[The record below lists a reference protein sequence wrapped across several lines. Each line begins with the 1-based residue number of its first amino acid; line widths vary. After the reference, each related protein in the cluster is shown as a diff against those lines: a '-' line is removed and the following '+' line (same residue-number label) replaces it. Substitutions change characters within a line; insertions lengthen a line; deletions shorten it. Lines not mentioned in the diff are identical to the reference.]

1 MPRSTGA
8 QQVRQEQEQA
18 PVPDAVA
25 PLEVGLGFWSMQS
38 TYMRPIPRPQV
49 YSEAVSEARL
59 VERLG
64 FDTLWMGEHHMS
76 YDGYCPSLFPPAA
89 ALLSATS
96 RLRIASGVMVLPLHT
111 ARRVAEG
118 SAALASLAPGRFRL
132 AVGIGYR
139 PVEFAAAGVRLSD
152 RAKLTDER
160 LDELRGPELSE
171 RTGATDLW
179 VGTGVSGGVA
189 RAARFGA
196 SVLLMPTVSSRKVA
210 GLRQQWSDGLVAAA
224 GGPTPRLGVM
234 RECWVDTDPRMVDWA
249 RGRLIEMWRHYSNFW
264 VDDPVAQRARR
275 DELAEQMGGQSLF
288 GSPDEVVDRL
298 GRLIEAGADTV
309 ALRVRFDGVSGGA
322 LRRCLRLIA
331 ERVLPQL
338 ARPVVEVAS

>member
-1 MPRSTGA
+1 VT
-8 QQVRQEQEQA
+8 QQREQTT
-18 PVPDAVA
+18 VP

-38 TYMRPIPRPQV
+38 TYMRPIPRAQV
-49 YSEAVSEARL
+49 YREAADEARL
-59 VERLG
+59 AERLG

-89 ALLSATS
+89 GLLTATS
-96 RLRIASGVMVLPLHT
+96 RLRIASGVMVLPFHP

-118 SAALASLAPGRFRL
+118 CAALTSLAPDRFRL

-139 PVEFAAAGVRLSD
+139 PVEFAAAGVRLAD
-152 RAKLTDER
+152 RAALTDDR
-160 LDELRGPELSE
+160 LAELRGPELSG
-171 RTGATDLW
+171 RMGPTDLW

-196 SVLLMPTVSSRKVA
+196 SVLLMPTVASRKVA
-210 GLRQQWSDGLVAAA
+210 ALRQQWSDELVPVA
-224 GGPTPRLGVM
+224 GGPVPRLGVM
-234 RECWVDTDPRMVDWA
+234 RECWVDTDPGMVDWA
-249 RGRLIEMWRHYSNFW
+249 RGRLTEMWRHYSNFW
-264 VDDPVAQRARR
+264 VDDPVARRARR
-275 DELAEQMGGQSLF
+275 DELAEQMGRQALF

-298 GRLIEAGADTV
+298 GRLIEAGSDTL

-322 LRRCLRLIA
+322 LRRCLRLLA

-338 ARPVVEVAS
+338 GRPASGVGT